1 MPVTPTAKPEVG
13 RWGTR
18 LTGGGP
24 TWVRVAVIVA
34 VLVVAFVAAQ
44 TCQQSQIRYTKER
57 AIATAKQRIDFTPDR
72 TQVRLVRQGITSE
85 PFWVVSL
92 SIAGEREDEFRELAL
107 VKIDANNGKVEEVR
121 QQR

>member
-1 MPVTPTAKPEVG
+1 MPVTPTARPEVG

-44 TCQQSQIRYTKER
+44 TCQQSQIRYTKEQ
-57 AIATAKQRIDFTPDR
+57 AIAAAERRIDFTPDR

-85 PFWVVSL
+85 PFWIVSL
-92 SIAGEREDEFRELAL
+92 SIAGGGEDEFRELAL

>member
-1 MPVTPTAKPEVG
+1 MPVTPTARREVG

-34 VLVVAFVAAQ
+34 VLVVAFIAAQ
-44 TCQQSQIRYTKER
+44 TCQQSQIRYTKEQ

-92 SIAGEREDEFRELAL
+92 SIAGEGEDEFRELAL
-107 VKIDANNGKVEEVR
+107 VKVDANNGKVDEVR

>member
-1 MPVTPTAKPEVG
+1 VTPTARPEMG

-24 TWVRVAVIVA
+24 TWARVAVIVA

-44 TCQQSQIRYTKER
+44 TCQQSQIRYTKEQ

-92 SIAGEREDEFRELAL
+92 SIAGEGKDEFRELAL
-107 VKIDANNGKVEEVR
+107 VKIDANNGKVDEVR

>member
-34 VLVVAFVAAQ
+34 VLVVAFIAAQ
-44 TCQQSQIRYTKER
+44 TCQQSQIRYTKEQ
-57 AIATAKQRIDFTPDR
+57 AIATAKQRIDFAPDR

-92 SIAGEREDEFRELAL
+92 SIAGEGEDEFRELAL
-107 VKIDANNGKVEEVR
+107 VKIDANSGKVDEVR

>member
-1 MPVTPTAKPEVG
+1 VTSTARTEVG

-24 TWVRVAVIVA
+24 TWVRVGVIVA

-44 TCQQSQIRYTKER
+44 TCQQSQIRYTKEQ
-57 AIATAKQRIDFTPDR
+57 AIAAAKQRIDFTPDR

-92 SIAGEREDEFRELAL
+92 SIAGEGAGADEFRELAL
-107 VKIDANNGKVEEVR
+107 VKIDANSGKVDEVR

>member
-1 MPVTPTAKPEVG
+1 VTPTAHAEIG

-34 VLVVAFVAAQ
+34 VLVLAFIAAQ
-44 TCQQSQIRYTKER
+44 TCQQSQIRYSKEQ
-57 AIATAKQRIDFTPDR
+57 AIAAAKARVDFTPDR
-72 TQVRLVRQGITSE
+72 AQIRLVRQGITSE
-85 PFWVVSL
+85 PFWIVSL

-107 VKIDANNGKVEEVR
+107 VKIDANNGKVESVSR
-121 QQR
+121 QR